1 MSSLTALK
9 ETGGGEPSRSVSNL
23 ALRTFTAL
31 VGIPIL
37 VAAIWW
43 GETGVFLL
51 VSAFVILGV
60 REMYGLPS
68 LTPRNE
74 ACGGGASRSAGSWPA
89 GRLPSLTPRN
99 EACGGGASRSP
110 GSWPAGRLAPNDATK
125 LPALL
130 GVAWAFAF
138 VVAAQA
144 TGAAWEFLAAS
155 VGVLLGGAF
164 LALLWVIAY
173 YQDRGWGAAA
183 YLVGGPLYVGFLL
196 SHAVA
201 LRGLDDGGALGRDWL
216 LFAIAT
222 TFATD
227 TGAFL
232 VGRSLGRH
240 RMAPNVSP
248 GKTWEGALGGM
259 VAAIA
264 AATILGRVLTLGLPL
279 WQPALLGAA
288 VGVSSQLGDLL
299 ESRLKRISQVKDA
312 GSIIP
317 GHGGVLDRL
326 DSLLLSLSTVYY
338 AVVGVLER

>member
-1 MSSLTALK
+1 MEA
-9 ETGGGEPSRSVSNL
+9 
-23 ALRTFTAL
+23 
-31 VGIPIL
+31 
-37 VAAIWW
+37 
-43 GETGVFLL
+43 
-51 VSAFVILGV
+51 
-60 REMYGLPS
+60 GLP
-68 LTPRNE
+68 
-74 ACGGGASRSAGSWPA
+74 
-89 GRLPSLTPRN
+89 
-99 EACGGGASRSP
+99 SP
-110 GSWPAGRLAPNDATK
+110 GSWPAGGLAPNDATK

-144 TGAAWEFLAAS
+144 TGAPWEFLAAS